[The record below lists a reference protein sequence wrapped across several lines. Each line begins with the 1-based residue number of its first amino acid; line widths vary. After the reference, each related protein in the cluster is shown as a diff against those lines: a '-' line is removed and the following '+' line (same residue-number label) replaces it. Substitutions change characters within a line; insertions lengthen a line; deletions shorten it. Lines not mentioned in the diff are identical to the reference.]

1 MEKHAKTRKYAK
13 GIPLCTEKHAR
24 TRKKSASVNNREFA
38 VITYCFIGLFLCI
51 MGYFAWFQI
60 VKSEDFINNP
70 YNSRQENF
78 EKSIVRGKILA
89 AGGEVL
95 AETVTDGEGNETR
108 SYPYSNMFS
117 HIVGY
122 STKDYGRSGIESWA
136 NFNLLRS
143 NTFFLEK
150 TVDRVTEEK
159 SIGDNVITTLDLSLQ
174 NAAYQALGN
183 YRGAIAV
190 MEPATGK
197 ILAMVSK
204 PDFDPNTVAE
214 KWDEIVADENSDSVL
229 LNRASQ
235 GLYPPGSTFKILTA
249 LEYIRETPG
258 EYQNYTYNCNGTIQ
272 EGSSKLS
279 CFSGEVHGTVDLER
293 SFVKSCNTSFANI
306 GLSLDADRFAD
317 TCKELLFNASLPV
330 EKLETSKSS
339 FVLNKNSSVSEVM
352 ETAIGQGKTLMTPL
366 HMMMIAGAVAN
377 NGVLMKPYVIDST
390 QNHDGGTVKTYSPT
404 EYGKLM
410 TEEEAK
416 ILQEYMKETAS
427 SGTASKLSGM
437 SYEAYGKTGSAE
449 FGTNKGDSHA
459 WFVGYAHREDKEDIA
474 IAVIVEGAGS
484 GSGYAVPAA
493 KNVFDIYYQ

>member
-1 MEKHAKTRKYAK
+1 MEKKTQRTPKSRKRPA
-13 GIPLCTEKHAR
+13 
-24 TRKKSASVNNREFA
+24 VNNREFA
-38 VITYCFIGLFLCI
+38 VITYCFIGLFLCT
-51 MGYFAWFQI
+51 MGYFAWFQA

-89 AGGEVL
+89 AGGETL
-95 AETVTDGEGNETR
+95 AETVTDEEGNEKR
-108 SYPYSNMFS
+108 SYPYANIFS
-117 HIVGY
+117 HVVGY

-143 NTFFLEK
+143 NAFFLEK

-159 SIGDNVITTLDLSLQ
+159 SIGDNVLTTLDLSLQ

-183 YRGAIAV
+183 YRGAIVV
-190 MEPATGK
+190 MESATGK
-197 ILAMVSK
+197 ILAMASK
-204 PDFDPNTVAE
+204 PDFDPNTVSE
-214 KWDEIVADENSDSVL
+214 DWDEIVADEHSDSVL

-249 LEYIRETPG
+249 LEYIRENPK
-258 EYQNYTYNCNGTIQ
+258 EYSNYSYQCSGSIQ
-272 EGSSKLS
+272 RENSKLS
-279 CFSGEVHGTVDLER
+279 CFSGEVHGTTDLKR

-317 TCKELLFNASLPV
+317 TCKELLFNAGLPV

-339 FVLNKNSSVSEVM
+339 FVLNGNSSASEVM
-352 ETAIGQGKTLMTPL
+352 ETAIGQGKTLVTPL

-377 NGVLMKPYVIDST
+377 DGMLMKPYVIDSVM
-390 QNHDGGTVKTYSPT
+390 NHDGGTVKTYSPT
-404 EYGKLM
+404 EYGRIM
-410 TEEEAK
+410 TEEEAG

-427 SGTASKLSGM
+427 GGTASKLSGM